1 MIKLL
6 LSILFII
13 FSSNSK
19 SENLTTSDLNF
30 KNNSLDPY
38 KIEFVVSSYNLE
50 KKTFL
55 AGIFVEL
62 KKDWKIYW
70 ENPGM
75 AGLPPKLNW
84 NEVSNINN
92 GSLLFPAPKKF
103 EFFDIKTFGYKN
115 KVIFPIE
122 IQILDEKKSIK
133 GLLKFDAQVC
143 NEICIP
149 VEKEFYIEFSTKTK
163 FDSTKK
169 NEIKKFLE
177 TVPVKRDFVN
187 KAILK
192 DKKLIIELKNDFSLT
207 KETLIVIENK
217 SFQIFPK
224 TELDFKNDK
233 VFINSYLNKLD
244 DKILKSNK
252 YKLSIFS
259 KKLNVYQN
267 FTVSNKDIYEYNLI
281 NIIVISFLAGFVLNF
296 MPCVLPVLSLKL
308 TSLVSLIQNKTSYIR
323 KSIFF
328 QVLGIFSSFLL
339 LSLFTIFLK
348 FAGYQIGWG
357 FQFQNQ
363 YFLIFLTILVFA
375 FGLNILGVFQIR
387 LPGTVLFYINKFSV
401 NNFRDFSSGFL
412 MTLLATPCTAPFVG
426 TAVSFALSGDYYDIF
441 LVFQIMSLGL
451 SFPLL
456 LFFFFPQLIK
466 IFPKSGNWLNIFKKL
481 MATLFLLTG
490 IWLLS
495 ILLQNYN
502 FDKFNSKNNDKVN
515 WIKWDINKQPNLIKE
530 LLSKDKIIFLD
541 ITAEWCITCKYN
553 KLFVID
559 NESIV
564 KIFNDMEVIPL
575 QLDWT
580 KKNYKI
586 EKFLFSKERYGIPY
600 NEFYSEKYRNGY
612 LLPELLN
619 EKVLINAINKIKN

>member
-1 MIKLL
+1 
-6 LSILFII
+6 
-13 FSSNSK
+13 
-19 SENLTTSDLNF
+19 
-30 KNNSLDPY
+30 
-38 KIEFVVSSYNLE
+38 
-50 KKTFL
+50 
-55 AGIFVEL
+55 
-62 KKDWKIYW
+62 
-70 ENPGM
+70 
-75 AGLPPKLNW
+75 
-84 NEVSNINN
+84 
-92 GSLLFPAPKKF
+92 
-103 EFFDIKTFGYKN
+103 
-115 KVIFPIE
+115 
-122 IQILDEKKSIK
+122 
-133 GLLKFDAQVC
+133 
-143 NEICIP
+143 
-149 VEKEFYIEFSTKTK
+149 
-163 FDSTKK
+163 
-169 NEIKKFLE
+169 
-177 TVPVKRDFVN
+177 
-187 KAILK
+187 
-192 DKKLIIELKNDFSLT
+192 
-207 KETLIVIENK
+207 
-217 SFQIFPK
+217 
-224 TELDFKNDK
+224 
-233 VFINSYLNKLD
+233 
-244 DKILKSNK
+244 
-252 YKLSIFS
+252 
-259 KKLNVYQN
+259 
-267 FTVSNKDIYEYNLI
+267 
-281 NIIVISFLAGFVLNF
+281 
-296 MPCVLPVLSLKL
+296 
-308 TSLVSLIQNKTSYIR
+308 
-323 KSIFF
+323 
-328 QVLGIFSSFLL
+328 
-339 LSLFTIFLK
+339 
-348 FAGYQIGWG
+348 
-357 FQFQNQ
+357 
-363 YFLIFLTILVFA
+363 
-375 FGLNILGVFQIR
+375 
-387 LPGTVLFYINKFSV
+387 
-401 NNFRDFSSGFL
+401 

-426 TAVSFALSGDYYDIF
+426 TAISFALSGDYYDIF